1 MGDWYNGYA
10 EEGNREEP
18 LFFQLQVVLEMSSS
32 ICLSTPIKRNDEVL
46 GVFEN

>member
-1 MGDWYNGYA
+1 MGDWYNGYC

-18 LFFQLQVVLEMSSS
+18 LFFQLLLALEMSSS
-32 ICLSTPIKRNDEVL
+32 VHLSTPIKRNDEVL